1 MDTRNRYFWI
11 ITLVVLSLWLP
22 CLPASA
28 ENQPLLIQEI
38 PLPTATLADS
48 EHIELVG
55 HLGGMAQSV
64 ATQGNYAYVGFGSE
78 FAVLDISNPAA
89 VQRVGWLVAAGEVR
103 GISLDGNYAYIAYS
117 GDQAATGLQ
126 VIDLSNPSTPISVY
140 VNEFNCG
147 REARIITSD
156 ASAYFAYT
164 ACGIMGQNAGSYVYR
179 LDISEPTNPSILS
192 SNYYFMSSFNEIATG
207 GGWLYA
213 LWEDISGTYL
223 KVFDLSDPSVLAET
237 NSIRVAN
244 GSNGIALS
252 SDYAYLAAAG
262 NGMQVV
268 AISNPSEP
276 APVITHTLPGTS
288 QDIFIAEDFAY
299 LAAGEAGV
307 QIVDITDPLNPLNA
321 GSYATDGSSTE
332 IFISDGYAYL
342 ANMWGGF
349 EIVQLSDLTQAGLVE
364 LPEIFNDLAIRDP
377 YAFVAGEDGF
387 WILDQADPS
396 LPVAIAH
403 DVTETPCVSIV
414 LKDDYAYLACPQIG
428 LRIMNISN
436 PQAPTE
442 AGIFDLLGDTN
453 DMVIVDQTL
462 FVAQSGLRILDVSN
476 PLAPIEM
483 SDFNVGT
490 NNINTVVVA
499 GDYAYLGVDNGNL
512 VILDISDP
520 YAPTETGGYDPAD
533 RYGLGQE
540 ATAIQVQDNIVYLA
554 TVEPPPTPL
563 AGDYIG
569 DTWLI
574 DVSDPE
580 NPALVSSIS
589 TSGAPFD
596 LSVNSGFAA
605 VAYEREGLRLYDIS
619 DPTAPLERGSYD
631 PSEDIYGAAI
641 AGDLVYIYNNS
652 LFITQYI
659 SSTTQIYLPVIPQLV
674 SDSMFLS
681 WEISR

>member
-1 MDTRNRYFWI
+1 MYTINRYFCVF
-11 ITLVVLSLWLP
+11 TLVVLSLWLP

-28 ENQPLLIQEI
+28 KMQPHSIQEI
-38 PLPTATLADS
+38 TLPTATLVDS

-55 HLGGMAQSV
+55 HLGGTAQSV
-64 ATQGNYAYVGFGSE
+64 AVQGNYAYVGFGSE
-78 FAVLDISNPAA
+78 FTVLDISTPAA

-103 GISLDGNYAYIAYS
+103 GISIEGDYAYIAYS

-140 VNEFNCG
+140 VNEFNYCG

-156 ASAYFAYT
+156 ASAYFVYT

-179 LDISEPTNPSILS
+179 LDISEPPNPSILS

-223 KVFDLSDPSVLAET
+223 KVFDLSDPSGLDEI

-268 AISNPSEP
+268 AISDPSEP
-276 APVITHTLPGTS
+276 TPVITHTLPGTS
-288 QDIFIAEDFAY
+288 QDIFIAEEFAY
-299 LAAGEAGV
+299 LAAGEAGL
-307 QIVDITDPLNPLNA
+307 QIVDITDPLNPLDA
-321 GSYATDGSSTE
+321 GSYATGGSSTE
-332 IFISDGYAYL
+332 LFISNGYAYL

-364 LPEIFNDLAIRDP
+364 LPEIFNDLAIRNP
-377 YAFVAGEDGF
+377 YSFVAAEDGF
-387 WILDQADPS
+387 WIIDLADPS

-403 DVTETPCVSIV
+403 DVTETPCLSLV

-428 LRIMNISN
+428 LRIMDISN

-442 AGIFDLLGDTN
+442 AGIYDLLGDTR

-462 FVAQSGLRILDVSN
+462 FIARSELLILDISN
-476 PLAPIEM
+476 PLAPVEI
-483 SDFNVGT
+483 SNFLVGT
-490 NNINTVVVA
+490 NNINEVA
-499 GDYAYLGVDNGNL
+499 VADDYAFLGVDNGNL
-512 VILDISDP
+512 VVLDISDP
-520 YAPTETGGYDPAD
+520 FTPTETGGYDPAD
-533 RYGLGQE
+533 RYGIGQE
-540 ATAIQVQDNIVYLA
+540 ATGIQVQDNIVYLT

-589 TSGAPFD
+589 TSGAPYD
-596 LSVNSGFAA
+596 LSVNGGFAA

-619 DPTAPLERGSYD
+619 NPATPLERGSYN
-631 PSEDIYGAAI
+631 PSEDIYGVAI
-641 AGDLVYIYNNS
+641 AGDLVYLYNNS

-659 SSTTQIYLPVIPQLV
+659 SSTTQIYLPVIPQLL
-674 SDSMFLS
+674 SDNLVIPQ
-681 WEISR
+681 EIQ